1 MADKTPSWVLK
12 STKAPPPPPEPSL
25 LDTLGEYAGVSTRAL
40 SPYATAAA
48 LGGAAGAPF
57 AGVGALPGA
66 AGGVLSLGAADLG
79 TGLYNLA
86 VPLFGGER
94 VALPSETIQNAFE
107 RIGVG
112 RRPQTAA
119 QQVYSDILQAGAGG
133 FGQAKS
139 AQTLAN
145 VLASPRGQNFMRFLG
160 QNARAQTA
168 AAAGGA
174 AAPSIA
180 ANYFDVENP
189 YALTGLSLAGGYAG
203 GKSAAP
209 KLKVPT
215 VAELSTKASQTYKAA
230 RQAGVQVAQPE
241 LAKLEADMLTRL
253 DDVQYN
259 PGSQPQVRK
268 WINILKSN
276 FRGPLSFEKLD
287 ALHSD
292 IMSEAR
298 TIRNDRT
305 RMMLQE
311 LNAAL
316 DDFIFNL
323 KPNQVTRGDTQQATQ
338 LLSSAR
344 NLWRQKSQLSRVDS
358 AFSAAQNAAEQA
370 ANAGRTLSFTDA
382 LKSEFAKIVN
392 NDRTFNRLSPEVQRA
407 VKEVANGTIT
417 SRTMNV
423 LGRLSPVTLRTLTNE
438 LALGAGGSVAM
449 SYGAPSYVMA
459 PAIIS
464 GAATTTSAVA
474 KPVANRMTLAQA
486 QRARATAAG
495 VKRPPGYYLMSPTA
509 QQAVQAR
516 QKGETATKLRD
527 AGQIPFWA
535 IPKK

>member
-40 SPYATAAA
+40 SPYATAAT

-57 AGVGALPGA
+57 AGVGVLPGA

-79 TGLYNLA
+79 TGIYNLA
-86 VPLFGGER
+86 APLFGGER

-119 QQVYSDILQAGAGG
+119 QQVYSDVLQAASGGAS
-133 FGQAKS
+133 QATTARYLS
-139 AQTLAN
+139 N
-145 VLASPRGQNFMRFLG
+145 VLTSPNARNWMRFLG

-174 AAPSIA
+174 GAPSVA
-180 ANYFDVENP
+180 ANYFGVENP
-189 YALTGLSLAGGYAG
+189 YALTGLSLAGGMAAGRAATPRPNIPTADQLRTQARAAYA
-203 GKSAAP
+203 AA
-209 KLKVPT
+209 
-215 VAELSTKASQTYKAA
+215 E
-230 RQAGVQVAQPE
+230 QAGVRVAQPE
-241 LAKLEADMLTRL
+241 LAALNTDIRTRL
-253 DDVQYN
+253 NNVQFI
-259 PGSQPQVRK
+259 PGTQPEVRR
-268 WINILKSN
+268 WLNVLDN
-276 FRGPLSFEKLD
+276 EFRGPISFQRLD

-292 IMSEAR
+292 IMAQAR

-311 LNAAL
+311 VGGAL
-316 DDFIFNL
+316 DDFVTNL
-323 KPNQVTRGDTQQATQ
+323 RPNQVTSGNTQQAT
-338 LLSSAR
+338 SALAR
-344 NLWRQKSQLSRVDS
+344 ARTLWRQRSQSVVLDT
-358 AFSAAQNAAEQA
+358 AFEAARDAAEQA
-370 ANAGRTLSFTDA
+370 SNAGRSVSFSDA
-382 LKSEFAKIVN
+382 LKSEFSKIVRN
-392 NDRTFNRLSPEVQRA
+392 QPRFSRLTPEVQRA
-407 VKEVANGTIT
+407 VRDVANGTYT
-417 SRTMNV
+417 SRAIHA
-423 LGRLSPVTLRTLTNE
+423 LGRLSPVNIKTLVNE

-459 PAIIS
+459 PALIA
-464 GAATTTSAVA
+464 GAATTTSALA
-474 KPVANRMTLAQA
+474 KPIANRMTLAQA

-495 VKRPPGYYLMSPTA
+495 VPRPPGYYLMSPTA

-516 QKGETATKLRD
+516 QKGETATKRRD